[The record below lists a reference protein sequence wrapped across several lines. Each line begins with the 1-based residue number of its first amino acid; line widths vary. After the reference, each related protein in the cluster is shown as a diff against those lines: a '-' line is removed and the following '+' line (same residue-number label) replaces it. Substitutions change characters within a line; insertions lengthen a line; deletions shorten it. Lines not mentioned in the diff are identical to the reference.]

1 MDSLFGPSQ
10 AVDLHF
16 RKTGEDNNADEVNS
30 NQAQPL
36 APSRKRAASKTLKRE
51 PEPERERDLSS
62 SVKLIKYSHPPAYES
77 CNVLWTRAKHLGWVG
92 KSVWDLW
99 LWGRKKLRLVK
110 KQEDQA
116 RSKLFKEL
124 EELGYDN
131 TKPLEELRHNR
142 LLGLQ
147 ETAKQEEKA
156 PFQFNFTLP
165 TTMFGTNAGSSLFGG
180 GASTNNNN
188 NQQSSGTSL
197 FGQNKPAAAAQPGG
211 GLFGGGAATSATPA
225 ASSAGGTGSL
235 FGGALGGTSQPAAS
249 GTGGGLFG
257 GGAAAAAPKP
267 ATPSL
272 FGGGA
277 AATAQPAAN
286 EGTGSSLFGGGAAAK
301 PATGGGGSLFGA
313 STAQPATSQP
323 AAGGSSLFGGGQ
335 GQDAGK
341 SLFGGLN
348 AANNTAQQNNQNQ
361 NQQAMTAEAA
371 PANPA
376 YFDQLLERGRK
387 RQTEERITPFG
398 ELPALELGLADIS
411 RKVMNMG
418 QGGPSAGLSRG
429 GDARAHYLLSA
440 SGVNTGN
447 ALRDLERLAEEAI
460 PQGTAPEQVA
470 DAVTGV
476 KFDLARRHHDDFQ
489 AMVDSRV
496 QKAQDDFNKM
506 IDEKLNGVDWAA
518 QHQRIYEH
526 FGLKKPQGLDTS
538 VRDSFG
544 PPETGAFGRTSRR
557 SKLGASTAGKSFG
570 VPGLAR
576 SVIGTPGLKNARQS
590 QFADVQEKL
599 PTDGMRVVPEDRVLR
614 LKQTKYAER
623 VKELNIARLQEKA
636 YPILDKLA
644 EVEADPSGEDNTM
657 LINAYKALAKI
668 TGEDPSKDSL
678 ADPGA
683 IRPRQY
689 ARDYLD
695 EAPNAKGPS
704 NIRKRIITGS
714 RAFLEKSYFE
724 QVEATVLKNP
734 REANVGGVPTSLAK
748 VKGFARVRAVRR
760 ELGPDLEILQK
771 VNDDYCWVL
780 LFYLL
785 RCGLVED
792 ALAYVE
798 ENNNAFRNIDRR
810 FISYF
815 RAYAGS
821 SDRRLPPQL
830 QGEIN
835 NDYAQRVRMAP
846 EDTIDPYRMMVYKIV
861 GRCDLNRRNFEGVN
875 SDMMDWLWL
884 QFALAREY
892 NRVDE
897 FAHEAYGLDELRSS
911 IKDIGDR
918 YFGPGSDLPNAPTTF
933 FFMQT
938 LAGLFEKAIADL
950 YPTNYMSAAHFAIA
964 LDYYGLLRV
973 SDINSS
979 DDLLTYTT
987 RQQPQIAFGS
997 MVGLYT
1003 RDFRTADPAA
1013 AVDYLS
1019 LICLNA
1025 DLDGQLGKAQ
1035 RELCHQALTE
1045 LVLETREFAALL
1057 GDIRA
1062 DGQRIKGSIEQ
1073 RLQLIGIENEIEFLR
1088 HITLVAA
1095 RTAEDQSRTTDSALL
1110 FHLAGD
1116 YDKVVQIINEAVSLS
1131 LATELGDEPQRLTPL
1146 KPRQREGEQV
1156 PRELQGSLSLTA
1168 VDDPVDLSRNFRN
1181 LYNSHAMY
1189 YGKLNETTAGNREIL
1204 LHLADAR
1211 RALESGQWPIAVDV
1225 SSPFSPSKSTL
1236 QEDHS
1241 LTKPSPQCIERAKVL
1256 PTDTAGNMTA
1266 IRAKAQAF
1274 NCMQPVVARTI
1285 GHIMIWAVMALANE
1299 HARLKG
1305 AEFDTPAQQNVI
1317 AHCKSTAKDVMVFAG
1332 LIRYKLPGRVW
1343 ETLARAGQELGN
1355 L

>member
-1 MDSLFGPSQ
+1 MDSMFGPPL
-10 AVDLHF
+10 AVADHCKA
-16 RKTGEDNNADEVNS
+16 RMPVGDAVNDVVQSEVDVDTEMQEDEVRALGPN
-30 NQAQPL
+30 
-36 APSRKRAASKTLKRE
+36 RKRASGEELARE
-51 PEPERERDLSS
+51 IEAERDLRFTNKTA
-62 SVKLIKYSHPPAYES
+62 KLSYGPAKES
-77 CNVLWTRAKHLGWVG
+77 WNRFWSRAQHLGWVG
-92 KSVWDLW
+92 KSVWDFW
-99 LWGRKKLRLVK
+99 LWGKQKLRSQAK
-110 KQEDQA
+110 KDDKA
-116 RSKLFKEL
+116 RRKLFADLK
-124 EELGYDN
+124 ELGYDN
-131 TKPLEELRHNR
+131 TNLHQPQTRPS
-142 LLGLQ
+142 LGLQ
-147 ETAKQEEKA
+147 TTKA
-156 PFQFNFTLP
+156 HDYTPFQFELKHP
-165 TTMFGTNAGSSLFGG
+165 TNMFSNTAGSSLFGG
-180 GASTNNNN
+180 GASTNNNTT
-188 NQQSSGTSL
+188 QQQNTGGGL
-197 FGQNKPAAAAQPGG
+197 FGQNKPAAAAPSGGG
-211 GLFGGGAATSATPA
+211 GLFGGGAATSTTPA
-225 ASSAGGTGSL
+225 ASSAPQGGSL
-235 FGGALGGTSQPAAS
+235 FGGALGGASQPAAS

-257 GGAAAAAPKP
+257 GGAAAAAAAKP
-267 ATPSL
+267 GNPSL

-277 AATAQPAAN
+277 AATTQPAATS
-286 EGTGSSLFGGGAAAK
+286 GTGGSLFGGAASAK
-301 PATGGGGSLFGA
+301 PATGGSLFGA

-335 GQDAGK
+335 TQTQGQGQDAGK
-341 SLFGGLN
+341 SLFGGLGTN
-348 AANNTAQQNNQNQ
+348 NNNTQQNNQNQ
-361 NQQAMTAEAA
+361 NQQALTTEAA

-411 RKVMNMG
+411 RKVRNLG
-418 QGGPSAGLSRG
+418 QGGPSAGFSRG

-440 SGVNTGN
+440 SGVNTGQ

-460 PQGTAPEQVA
+460 PQGAAPEQVA

-496 QKAQDDFNKM
+496 QKAQDDFNRM

-538 VRDSFG
+538 VRDSFA
-544 PPETGAFGRTSRR
+544 PAESGAFGRTSRR
-557 SKLGASTAGKSFG
+557 SKLGASVAGKSFG
-570 VPGLAR
+570 VPGLSR
-576 SVIGTPGLKNARQS
+576 SVIGAPGVKNARQS
-590 QFADVQEKL
+590 QFGDVQERL
-599 PTDGMRVVPEDRVLR
+599 PVDGMRVVPEDRILR
-614 LKQTKYAER
+614 LKQTKYADR
-623 VKELNIARLQEKA
+623 VKDLNVARLQEKA
-636 YPILDKLA
+636 YPILNKFAD
-644 EVEADPSGEDNTM
+644 VECDPSGEDNTM
-657 LINAYKALAKI
+657 LINAYKALAEI
-668 TGEDPSKDSL
+668 TGEDASKDSL

-689 ARDYLD
+689 AREYLD
-695 EAPNAKGPS
+695 ETSNAKGPS
-704 NIRKRIITGS
+704 TIRKRIINGS
-714 RAFLEKSYFE
+714 RAFLEKSYFSH
-724 QVEATVLKNP
+724 VESTVLKSP

-748 VKGFARVRAVRR
+748 VKGFARVRAARR
-760 ELGPDLEILQK
+760 ELGPDLDILQK

-785 RCGLVED
+785 RCGLVDD
-792 ALAYVE
+792 ALSYIE

-821 SDRRLPPQL
+821 ADRRLPPQL

-835 NDYAQRVRMAP
+835 NDYAQRARIAP
-846 EDTIDPYRMMVYKIV
+846 EDTMDPYRMMVYKIV
-861 GRCDLNRRNFEGVN
+861 GRCDLNRRNFDAVN
-875 SDMMDWLWL
+875 SDAMDWLWL

-892 NRVDE
+892 NRIDE

-911 IKDIGDR
+911 IKEIGDR
-918 YFGPGSDLPNAPTTF
+918 YFGPSSEVADAPTTF

-938 LAGLFEKAIADL
+938 LAGMFEKAIADL
-950 YPTNYMSAAHFAIA
+950 YPTNYMSAVHFSIA
-964 LDYYGLLRV
+964 LNYYGLLRV
-973 SDINSS
+973 SDISSS
-979 DDLLTYTT
+979 DDLLSYTT

-997 MVGLYT
+997 MAGLYT

-1025 DLDGQLGKAQ
+1025 DLEGTLGKSQ

-1062 DGQRIKGSIEQ
+1062 DGHRIKGTIEQ
-1073 RLQLIGIENEIEFLR
+1073 RLQLIGIENELEFLR

-1095 RTAEDQSRTTDSALL
+1095 RTAEDQSRTTDTALL

-1116 YDKVVQIINEAVSLS
+1116 YDKVVQVVNEAVSLS
-1131 LATELGDEPQRLTPL
+1131 LATELGDEPHRLTPL
-1146 KPRQREGEQV
+1146 KPRQREGEQI

-1168 VDDPVDLSRNFRN
+1168 VDDPVELSRNYRN
-1181 LYNSHAMY
+1181 LYNSAAMY
-1189 YGKLNETTAGNREIL
+1189 YGKINDTTAGNREIL

-1211 RALESGQWPIAVDV
+1211 RALESGQWPVAVD
-1225 SSPFSPSKSTL
+1225 
-1236 QEDHS
+1236 
-1241 LTKPSPQCIERAKVL
+1241 CIERAKVL

-1285 GHIMIWAVMALANE
+1285 GHIMIWAVIALANE
-1299 HARLKG
+1299 HARLKN

-1317 AHCKSTAKDVMVFAG
+1317 QHCKSTAKDVMVFAG

-1343 ETLARAGQELGN
+1343 ETLAQAGQELGN

>member
-1 MDSLFGPSQ
+1 
-10 AVDLHF
+10 
-16 RKTGEDNNADEVNS
+16 
-30 NQAQPL
+30 
-36 APSRKRAASKTLKRE
+36 
-51 PEPERERDLSS
+51 
-62 SVKLIKYSHPPAYES
+62 
-77 CNVLWTRAKHLGWVG
+77 
-92 KSVWDLW
+92 
-99 LWGRKKLRLVK
+99 
-110 KQEDQA
+110 
-116 RSKLFKEL
+116 
-124 EELGYDN
+124 
-131 TKPLEELRHNR
+131 
-142 LLGLQ
+142 
-147 ETAKQEEKA
+147 
-156 PFQFNFTLP
+156 
-165 TTMFGTNAGSSLFGG
+165 MFGSTGGSSLFGG
-180 GASTNNNN
+180 APANNTQ
-188 NQQSSGTSL
+188 NQNAGSSL
-197 FGQNKPAAAAQPGG
+197 FGQNKPAAAPAGG
-211 GLFGGGAATSATPA
+211 SLFGAPA
-225 ASSAGGTGSL
+225 ASSAGQSNSL
-235 FGGALGGTSQPAAS
+235 FGAPLGGASQPAAS

-257 GGAAAAAPKP
+257 GAAAKP

-272 FGGGA
+272 FGGGQ
-277 AATAQPAAN
+277 AATTQPAAPT
-286 EGTGSSLFGGGAAAK
+286 GGSSLFGNTATAK
-301 PATGGGGSLFGA
+301 PATGGLFGA
-313 STAQPATSQP
+313 STTQPATQNQT
-323 AAGGSSLFGGGQ
+323 Q

-341 SLFGGLN
+341 SLFGSLST
-348 AANNTAQQNNQNQ
+348 ANNNNNANQPQNQ
-361 NQQAMTAEAA
+361 NQQAVAEAA

-411 RKVMNMG
+411 RKVRNLG
-418 QGGPSAGLSRG
+418 QGGPSVGLSRG

-440 SGVNTGN
+440 SGVNTGQ
-447 ALRDLERLAEEAI
+447 ALRDLERLAEESI
-460 PQGTAPEQVA
+460 PQGSAPEKA
-470 DAVTGV
+470 ASAVTGV
-476 KFDLARRHHDDFQ
+476 KYDLARRHHDDFQ

-496 QKAQDDFNKM
+496 QKAQDDFNRM
-506 IDEKLNGVDWAA
+506 IDDKLAGVDWTA

-544 PPETGAFGRTSRR
+544 PAETGAFGRTSRKSR
-557 SKLGASTAGKSFG
+557 LGASTAGKSFG
-570 VPGLAR
+570 MPGLSR

-599 PTDGMRVVPEDRVLR
+599 PADGMRVVPEDRVLR
-614 LKQTKYAER
+614 VKQTKYAER
-623 VKELNIARLQEKA
+623 VKDLNIARLQERA
-636 YPILDKLA
+636 YPIFNKFA
-644 EVEADPSGEDNTM
+644 EVESEPSGEDNTM
-657 LINAYKALAKI
+657 FINAYKALAEI

-683 IRPRQY
+683 VRPRQY
-689 ARDYLD
+689 AGDYLD

-704 NIRKRIITGS
+704 AIRQRIISGS
-714 RAFLEKSYFE
+714 RTFLEKSYFN
-724 QVEATVLKNP
+724 QVETTVLRNP

-748 VKGFARVRAVRR
+748 VKGYARVRAARR

-780 LFYLL
+780 IFYLL
-785 RCGLVED
+785 RCGLVDDAVAYIED
-792 ALAYVE
+792 NVS
-798 ENNNAFRNIDRR
+798 AFRIIDRR
-810 FISYF
+810 FIGYI
-815 RAYAGS
+815 RAYS
-821 SDRRLPPQL
+821 SSPDRRLPPPL
-830 QGEIN
+830 QNEIN

-861 GRCDLNRRNFEGVN
+861 GRCDLNRRNFEGVS

-897 FAHEAYGLDELRSS
+897 YAHEAYGLDELRSS

-918 YFGPGSDLPNAPTTF
+918 YFGPNSDLPNAPTTF

-938 LAGLFEKAIADL
+938 LAGLFEKAVADL
-950 YPTNYMSAAHFAIA
+950 YPNNYMSAVHFAIA

-973 SDINSS
+973 SDINTS
-979 DDLLTYTT
+979 DDLLSYTT

-997 MVGLYT
+997 MTGLYT

-1025 DLDGQLGKAQ
+1025 DLDGALGKAQ

-1062 DGQRIKGSIEQ
+1062 DGQRIKGTIEQ
-1073 RLQLIGIENEIEFLR
+1073 RLKLIGIENEIDFLR

-1095 RTAEDQSRTTDSALL
+1095 RTAEDQSRTTDAALL
-1110 FHLAGD
+1110 YHLAED
-1116 YDKVVQIINEAVSLS
+1116 YDKVVQIVNEAVSLA
-1131 LATELGDEPQRLTPL
+1131 LTVELGEEPQRLMPL
-1146 KPRQREGEQV
+1146 KPRQHEGDQV

-1168 VDDPVDLSRNFRN
+1168 VDDPVELSRNFRN
-1181 LYNSHAMY
+1181 LYNSGAMY
-1189 YGKLNETTAGNREIL
+1189 YAKINETTVANREIL

-1211 RALESGQWPIAVDV
+1211 RALDAGQWPVAVD
-1225 SSPFSPSKSTL
+1225 
-1236 QEDHS
+1236 
-1241 LTKPSPQCIERAKVL
+1241 CIEQAKVL
-1256 PTDTAGNMTA
+1256 PTETSGNMTA

-1274 NCMQPVVARTI
+1274 NGMQPVVARTI
-1285 GHIMIWAVMALANE
+1285 GHIMIWAVIALANE

-1317 AHCKSTAKDVMVFAG
+1317 VQCKSAAKDIMVFAG

-1343 ETLARAGQELGN
+1343 ETLAQAGQELGS